1 MSYFDEL
8 ESPHQVFSEADD
20 VNLEKTPYVG
30 ISTMR
35 LLDIIW
41 QLNFITEARR
51 VEICK
56 LVYNEFSQEVIRL
69 AELHAKEL
77 KEYFWR

>member
-1 MSYFDEL
+1 MNYFDEL
-8 ESPHQVFSEADD
+8 ESPHPVFSEADD
-20 VNLEKTPYVG
+20 VNLEKTPYTG
-30 ISTMR
+30 ISTIT
-35 LLDIIW
+35 LLDIICK
-41 QLNFITEARR
+41 LGLITEARR

-69 AELHAKEL
+69 AELHKKEL